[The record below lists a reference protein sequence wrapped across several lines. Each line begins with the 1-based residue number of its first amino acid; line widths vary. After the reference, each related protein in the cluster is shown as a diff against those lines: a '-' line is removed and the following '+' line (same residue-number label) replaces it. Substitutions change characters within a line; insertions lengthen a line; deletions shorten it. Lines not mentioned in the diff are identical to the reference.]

1 MKSVW
6 KQLGEKR
13 SLVNNNR
20 NAACLLKI
28 TPTKQSKFVVNQKT
42 GAG

>member
-1 MKSVW
+1 MWILK
-6 KQLGEKR
+6 
-13 SLVNNNR
+13 NNHR
-20 NAACLLKI
+20 NAARLLKI